1 MVITD
6 TLHGAYGGSHMTKR
20 LADILEPID
29 EGQQETRSADEII
42 NHMKNKI
49 KALGG
54 DKNGDESV

>member
-20 LADILEPID
+20 LADILEPQD
-29 EGQQETRSADEII
+29 EEQETRSADEII
-42 NHMKNKI
+42 NHMKEKI

-54 DKNGDESV
+54 ENDGNESF